1 MGELTRTSELACSA
15 DEAWRH
21 AASPAGVNDEL
32 MPLVRMTF
40 PPGVSDLTEGARP
53 GVRLFRS
60 WLLLGGVLPVEWDDL
75 VFEEV
80 EPGRRFLERSSMA
93 TQRVWEHERIVEP
106 TAGGCRVTDRVRWQ
120 PRIALLGVLLAPV
133 FRLVF
138 WWRHHRLRRRFGGV
152 PG

>member
-1 MGELTRTSELACSA
+1 MGQLVQTSELACSA

-21 AASPAGVNDEL
+21 AVSPAGVNYEL

-40 PPGVSDLTEGARP
+40 PAGVSDLTDGARP
-53 GVRLFRS
+53 GVRQFRS
-60 WLLLGGVLPVEWDDL
+60 WLLLGGVLPAEWDDV

-106 TAGGCRVTDRVRWQ
+106 TPAGCRMTDRVRWE
-120 PRIALLGVLLAPV
+120 PRIWLLGVLLAPT
-133 FRLVF
+133 FHLTF
-138 WWRHHRLRRRFGGV
+138 WWRHRRLRRRFAGT